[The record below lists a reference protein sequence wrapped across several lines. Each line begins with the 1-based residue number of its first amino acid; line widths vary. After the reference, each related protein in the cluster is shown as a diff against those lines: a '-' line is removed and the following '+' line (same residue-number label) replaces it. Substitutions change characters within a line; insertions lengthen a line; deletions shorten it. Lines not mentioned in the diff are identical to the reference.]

1 MIDRIAEALL
11 AELDR
16 ALEGGLTT
24 GSAERSAAV
33 KDALTK
39 GLVETYRECA
49 SGMRERAFR
58 AARGVAYERTKAGA
72 EGEAKGA
79 EAAAEAIRALDVE
92 PPEEAP

>member
-24 GSAERSAAV
+24 GSPETSAAV

-72 EGEAKGA
+72 ES
-79 EAAAEAIRALDVE
+79 AAEAIRALDVE